1 MELSSQLTCECNGK
15 LYKNNATLK
24 AHKLSNIHLAW
35 EHPRTIKDLQ
45 ITNNKLEIDLAK
57 ERREKDSLIGL
68 NNLLIQKLR
77 ENG

>member
-1 MELSSQLTCECNGK
+1 MELSTQLICECNGK
-15 LYKNNATLK
+15 LYKNTNTLK

-35 EHPRTIKDLQ
+35 EYPKTIKDLQ

-57 ERREKDSLIGL
+57 ERRDKESLINL

-77 ENG
+77 EP

>member
-1 MELSSQLTCECNGK
+1 MELSTQLICECNGK
-15 LYKNNATLK
+15 LYKNTTTLK
-24 AHKLSNIHLAW
+24 AHKLSNIHMAW

-77 ENG
+77 EN

>member
-1 MELSSQLTCECNGK
+1 MDLSLQLTCECNGK
-15 LYKNNATLK
+15 LYKTNATLK
-24 AHKLSNIHLAW
+24 AHKQSNVHLAW
-35 EHPRTIKDLQ
+35 EHPKTIKDLQ

-57 ERREKDSLIGL
+57 ERREKESLVGL